1 MFLIISLNIIMV
13 KRKVREWKSL
23 TSFFF
28 VASMGSVIFQIEL
41 RAERVWIKS
50 LQYDASD
57 AFLLSKYQ
65 SLALVEMMIG
75 CLALILLFA
84 SIGFTRHI

>member
-1 MFLIISLNIIMV
+1 MV